1 MAISQIYDMSARQV
15 WVGRYDEHG
24 SREVAWDVS
33 PWTSKLG
40 SDGVFALLVTRPRD
54 TDSPYNAQVSF
65 DASTNLV
72 TWAVTDVDTALKGW
86 GRAELHYYVDG
97 ALVKSQTFVT
107 IIEKAMFAGSTAP
120 SAAESWV
127 ERMEQ
132 AALDA
137 QAAAETAEDAET
149 TATSAATTAT
159 SAAATAITAAN
170 SASSSASSARADAT
184 TATNAATAAALS
196 ESAASTSA
204 TNAAASAEA
213 ASTSALTASTAAS
226 TATTKASQ
234 ASASA
239 STAATAATTATNK
252 ASEATTAAQT
262 ATTKAGEASTSAS
275 TATSAK
281 DTAVSASQTATTKA
295 TEATTAAAT
304 ATSAATT
311 ATTAKDDAVSAKTA
325 AQTAQT
331 GAETA
336 AASVQ
341 SSAAQIATNAADISQ
356 LKSDLTLE
364 TADFTLLK
372 TGVADGVYEAVQFTE
387 NAGYLIIGSGVATAY
402 ANNNY
407 CVSNLIAVE
416 AGETYYITASANYAN
431 LMYAWYKSD
440 ETFISGRATGGSGAT
455 VIGITNEK
463 IVVPANAAY
472 IRIAY
477 IKPKQGTVNTL
488 VGYKNN
494 LDTRVE
500 ALEDSVFDSNVTT
513 VTLEKNSTSL
523 KIVDDKTGRYIE
535 AVTNGSNNKAF
546 NFRGYYN
553 SNNTGIKAANDDIC
567 PMFYDGSYRCGN
579 HGNLVVIAVTAQNHG
594 LTASDIGKV
603 VKTQTNTPFVIV
615 TIPNENTVWLI
626 NDSSSQSFITS
637 IPQSPLIGDGVT
649 IAFTAGELKQL
660 SPGINNIYQKIYVD
674 NTEITTDGSY
684 TGKKITILDGY
695 YSIDTLAMLDYLKT
709 NVGNNT
715 NDTFYSDTLD
725 ADLLYETTYT
735 ITCGLGMYISST
747 ILILRDGLSLSS
759 WCVTQSQSLR
769 SANGSDF
776 YYYISDTNDDGI
788 TEQTAD
794 INTYTE
800 VWKNSDFP
808 PYKFF
813 QFTDLYGF
821 AIVYDI
827 SVGDC
832 APNIRKNLQNVYN
845 CSISTKKMYPFVKN
859 GSETFSKGDVIK
871 GAAYR
876 LPVSKTTPLAI
887 MYSVNKRKVL
897 EIDTFS
903 DALNFVTI
911 PNYNGYEIEVIH
923 VSDGVQVIDN
933 VVVGDQLRIYGKG
946 SVSVVLK

>member
-65 DASTNLV
+65 DASTNLA

-120 SAAESWV
+120 SAAEGWV

-213 ASTSALTASTAAS
+213 ASTSALTATTAAS

-239 STAATAATTATNK
+239 STAATSATTATNK
-252 ASEATTAAQT
+252 ASEATTAAST
-262 ATTKAGEASTSAS
+262 ATAKAGEASTSAS

-341 SSAAQIATNAADISQ
+341 SSAAQIATNTEDIAQ
-356 LKSDLTLE
+356 LKSDLNSVSEITRNLFFGGFSNGNIDANGIEYLQTNFLRCDEFISVNASTDYTLQVWASSSFTQIVLVEYKSDKTVATRRGIVSSSSPLTERVQTFTTGSTTAYIRFILYSASDISSNGNKAQIELGTTATEYTYHDSAVDRFVRWKFDENGKFIGENIENNSLAIIKTKNIFDYNYQFIYFADVVTGKYYADNGAVANAE
-364 TADFTLLK
+364 TGAIVPYGIPVKANHTYFYRGLYNRHCL
-372 TGVADGVYEAVQFTE
+372 
-387 NAGYLIIGSGVATAY
+387 LIIGGTITFFANTDTYVDGSITPSSDGFVYLTIPYDSVTGIKNTAMFCDGELPVGRVEGGY
-402 ANNNY
+402 N
-407 CVSNLIAVE
+407 VSVKNSVESLKNTIITVSTDGTKDYTSIKDAIDSITDASEFNKYTIQIYEGTYDIKSYYTAQEWAVE
-416 AGETYYITASANYAN
+416 STSFIGLIVPNY
-431 LMYAWYKSD
+431 
-440 ETFISGRATGGSGAT
+440 
-455 VIGITNEK
+455 
-463 IVVPANAAY
+463 
-472 IRIAY
+472 
-477 IKPKQGTVNTL
+477 
-488 VGYKNN
+488 
-494 LDTRVE
+494 
-500 ALEDSVFDSNVTT
+500 
-513 VTLEKNSTSL
+513 VTLEGVGSRDSIILTATDSTPRNYISTLNLSEVCSL
-523 KIVDDKTGRYIE
+523 KNLTVKSNGLRYAVHDDYSTNSNKGQRIIE
-535 AVTNGSNNKAF
+535 NCVFEQQN
-546 NFRGYYN
+546 GYYVQAYGAGFHDNDVIKMKSCICKTDASDGYSISFHN
-553 SNNTGIKAANDDIC
+553 SADIVAGSYLEFENCRFLQNGLNLITIADGADNNVLLKGTKADSLVLNRQTSNTGIVFKVSGYANDITTVSVSIGD
-567 PMFYDGSYRCGN
+567 
-579 HGNLVVIAVTAQNHG
+579 
-594 LTASDIGKV
+594 ASD
-603 VKTQTNTPFVIV
+603 
-615 TIPNENTVWLI
+615 
-626 NDSSSQSFITS
+626 
-637 IPQSPLIGDGVT
+637 
-649 IAFTAGELKQL
+649 
-660 SPGINNIYQKIYVD
+660 YVD
-674 NTEITTDGSY
+674 
-684 TGKKITILDGY
+684 
-695 YSIDTLAMLDYLKT
+695 
-709 NVGNNT
+709 
-715 NDTFYSDTLD
+715 
-725 ADLLYETTYT
+725 
-735 ITCGLGMYISST
+735 
-747 ILILRDGLSLSS
+747 LI
-759 WCVTQSQSLR
+759 
-769 SANGSDF
+769 
-776 YYYISDTNDDGI
+776 
-788 TEQTAD
+788 
-794 INTYTE
+794 
-800 VWKNSDFP
+800 
-808 PYKFF
+808 
-813 QFTDLYGF
+813 
-821 AIVYDI
+821 
-827 SVGDC
+827 
-832 APNIRKNLQNVYN
+832 
-845 CSISTKKMYPFVKN
+845 
-859 GSETFSKGDVIK
+859 
-871 GAAYR
+871 
-876 LPVSKTTPLAI
+876 
-887 MYSVNKRKVL
+887 
-897 EIDTFS
+897 
-903 DALNFVTI
+903 
-911 PNYNGYEIEVIH
+911 
-923 VSDGVQVIDN
+923 
-933 VVVGDQLRIYGKG
+933 
-946 SVSVVLK
+946 